1 MKDPFYIEDIFLK
14 FFDTMSTNRIFM
26 QPNDRSA
33 AVSFYTNLNSNVQLT
48 ENQAKYILRI
58 LTKYRNTCQPYYDF
72 IVHLEQP
79 LWKNSFRIIDQSKKV
94 WIEQEGK
101 EIWMCFKFP
110 FQLKEE
116 FDREIISQHGWASQS
131 SQWDRERKIRKLKF
145 YDYNSMTV
153 FDFCK
158 EKDFEIDE
166 SFMEALSNVE
176 EIWQNQKFHQRR
188 SVIENNQVF
197 LRNAPEDA
205 LDYFND
211 HKSNKVFSD
220 LVLAKNMGY
229 IYDEKPNNIFEKIA
243 SNKGNRFFSRD
254 IEQFL
259 ELSYGVEGKILLI
272 LERSES
278 TEDWIRHLA
287 FEIEKLG
294 YDKTDFRVCF
304 RSSNKE
310 NPDFNKWVNQSGF
323 GGKIQDAKFL
333 IFQQKPA
340 KWLFKDVND
349 VIIVATNELLPGMN
363 STARAMFNNHP
374 CVVFIGEFKPVKDKE
389 DIVEL

>member
-1 MKDPFYIEDIFLK
+1 
-14 FFDTMSTNRIFM
+14 M

-33 AVSFYTNLNSNVQLT
+33 AVSFYTSLNSNIQLT

-72 IVHLEQP
+72 IIHLEQP

-94 WIEQEGK
+94 WVEQDGR

-116 FDREIISQHGWASQS
+116 FDREIASQQGWASNS
-131 SQWDRERKIRKLKF
+131 SVWDKERKIRKLKF
-145 YDYNSMTV
+145 YSYNIISI

-158 EKDFEIDE
+158 LKNFDIDE

-176 EIWQNQKFHQRR
+176 EIWQEQKIYQRGSFIR
-188 SVIENNQVF
+188 EGQV
-197 LRNAPEDA
+197 LLKNAPADA
-205 LDYFND
+205 LDYFIN
-211 HKSNKVFSD
+211 HKSNKISAD
-220 LVLAKNMGY
+220 LILAKNMGY
-229 IYDEKPNNIFEKIA
+229 LYDKLPNSVFEKIA
-243 SNKGNRFFSRD
+243 STNTNRFFAKD

-259 ELSYGVEGKILLI
+259 EIAYGVEGKILLI
-272 LERSES
+272 LERSELA
-278 TEDWIRHLA
+278 EDWIRHLA

-294 YDKTDFRVCF
+294 YNKTDFRVCF

-310 NPDFNKWVNQSGF
+310 NPDFNKWVNQNGF

-349 VIIVATNELLPGMN
+349 VIIVATNELLPGIN

-374 CVVFIGEFKPVKDKE
+374 CVIFIGEYKPVKDKE

>member
-1 MKDPFYIEDIFLK
+1 MP
-14 FFDTMSTNRIFM
+14 
-26 QPNDRSA
+26 
-33 AVSFYTNLNSNVQLT
+33 
-48 ENQAKYILRI
+48 
-58 LTKYRNTCQPYYDF
+58 
-72 IVHLEQP
+72 
-79 LWKNSFRIIDQSKKV
+79 
-94 WIEQEGK
+94 
-101 EIWMCFKFP
+101 
-110 FQLKEE
+110 
-116 FDREIISQHGWASQS
+116 
-131 SQWDRERKIRKLKF
+131 
-145 YDYNSMTV
+145 V

-158 EKDFEIDE
+158 ERDFEIDE

-205 LDYFND
+205 LDYFNS
-211 HKSNKVFSD
+211 HKSNKVSAD
-220 LVLAKNMGY
+220 LILAKNMGY
-229 IYDEKPNNIFEKIA
+229 IYNEKPNNVFEKIA
-243 SNKGNRFFSRD
+243 SNKGNRFFARD

-259 ELSYGVEGKILLI
+259 QLSYGVEGKILLI
-272 LERSES
+272 LERSERA
-278 TEDWIRHLA
+278 EDWIRHLA

-294 YDKTDFRVCF
+294 YDRTDFRVCF

-374 CVVFIGEFKPVKDKE
+374 CVVFIGEYKPVKDKE

>member
-1 MKDPFYIEDIFLK
+1 MKEPFYIEDIFLK
-14 FFDTMSTNRIFM
+14 FFETMSTNRIFM

-33 AVSFYTNLNSNVQLT
+33 AVSFYTSLNSNTLLT

-72 IVHLEQP
+72 IIHLEEPQ
-79 LWKNSFRIIDQSKKV
+79 WKNSFRVIDQSKKV
-94 WIEQEGK
+94 WVEKDGK
-101 EIWMCFKFP
+101 ELWLCFKFP
-110 FQLKEE
+110 FQLKEY
-116 FDREIISQHGWASQS
+116 FDKEIALQQGWGSHTGM
-131 SQWDRERKIRKLKF
+131 WDRERKIRKLKF
-145 YDYNSMTV
+145 YEYNLMSI
-153 FDFCK
+153 FEFCK
-158 EKDFEIDE
+158 EKEFEIEE

-176 EIWQNQKFHQRR
+176 EIWQNQKIHQKR
-188 SVIENNQVF
+188 STVREDQVI

-205 LDYFND
+205 LDYFEK
-211 HKSNKVFSD
+211 HRANKISAD
-220 LVLAKNMGY
+220 LILAKNMGY
-229 IYDEKPNNIFEKIA
+229 LYEEIPNNIFEKIA
-243 SNKGNRFFSRD
+243 NANSNRFFAKD
-254 IEQFL
+254 IKQFL
-259 ELSYGVEGKILLI
+259 ELAYGVQGKILII
-272 LERSES
+272 LERGERA
-278 TEDWIRHLA
+278 EDWIKHLA
-287 FEIEKLG
+287 YEIEKHN

-310 NPDFNKWVNQSGF
+310 NPDFNKWVNQNGF
-323 GGKIQDAKFL
+323 GGKIKDAKFL

-374 CVVFIGEFKPVKDKE
+374 CVVFIGEYKPVKDKE

>member
-1 MKDPFYIEDIFLK
+1 MKEPFYIEDIFLK

-33 AVSFYTNLNSNVQLT
+33 AVSFYTSLNSNAQLT

-94 WIEQEGK
+94 WVEQDGK
-101 EIWMCFKFP
+101 EIWMCFRFP

-116 FDREIISQHGWASQS
+116 FDREIISQQGWASQS

-145 YDYNSMTV
+145 YDYNSMPV

-158 EKDFEIDE
+158 ERDFEIDE

-176 EIWQNQKFHQRR
+176 EIWQNQKFHQRG

-205 LDYFND
+205 LDYFNS
-211 HKSNKVFSD
+211 HKSNKVSAD
-220 LVLAKNMGY
+220 LILAKNMGY
-229 IYDEKPNNIFEKIA
+229 IYNEKPNNVFEKIA
-243 SNKGNRFFSRD
+243 SNKGNRFFARD

-259 ELSYGVEGKILLI
+259 QLSYGVEGKILLI
-272 LERSES
+272 LERSERA
-278 TEDWIRHLA
+278 EDWIRHLA

-294 YDKTDFRVCF
+294 YDRTDFRVCF

-374 CVVFIGEFKPVKDKE
+374 CVVFIGEYKPVKDKE